1 MKEKLANFFKKLN
14 NGYIIAAICA
24 ILIGVIVLGAMI
36 GLVARP
42 FATNTTYTA
51 KVKTEVLGETYTAK
65 AKLVLLDGGR
75 YSMTI
80 RDSQKQRYTYFGDYG
95 FGKLVDEENVR
106 ESVIWFEYNGQMV
119 AVDQALFGGD
129 LLSSMIKT
137 ANISEQTNP
146 FKIQYGEVTFTNV
159 GGILLLVLYCFVIV
173 IAAAIATVLLLKRKD
188 GNVVFTSKIR
198 LIKRL
203 RELED
208 MLGVRH
214 DV

>member
-14 NGYIIAAICA
+14 NSYIIAAICM
-24 ILIGVIVLGAMI
+24 ILVCVILLGLMI
-36 GLVARP
+36 GLVAHP

-51 KVKTEVLGETYTAK
+51 KVKTEVLGETFTTK
-65 AKLVLLDGGR
+65 AKLVLMDEGR
-75 YSMTI
+75 FSMTLK
-80 RDSQKQRYTYFGDYG
+80 DGQKQYYTYFGDYG
-95 FGKLVDEENVR
+95 YGKLVNDENVR
-106 ESVIWFEYNGQMV
+106 QSVIWFEYDGLMYS
-119 AVDQALFGGD
+119 VDQSLFGDGIF
-129 LLSSMIKT
+129 SSMLKT
-137 ANISEQTNP
+137 NMSEQTNP
-146 FKIQYGEVTFTNV
+146 FKIQYGKVTFTNV

-208 MLGVRH
+208 MLGVRL
-214 DV
+214 DI